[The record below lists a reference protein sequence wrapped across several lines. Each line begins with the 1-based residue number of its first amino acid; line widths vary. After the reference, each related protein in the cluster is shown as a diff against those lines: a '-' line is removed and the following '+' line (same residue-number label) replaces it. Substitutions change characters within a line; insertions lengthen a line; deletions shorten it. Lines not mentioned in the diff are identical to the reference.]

1 MNVDQIFNQRGVVT
15 EFPVPKRSLIS
26 TAAQLRTKTFPPLRW
41 VAPNY
46 ITEGMTLLAGRPKI
60 GKSWLMLDCGLAV
73 AAGRPWWDDAPCDGG
88 DVLYLALEDN
98 ERRLQSRIT
107 KLIGYADAWPSTF
120 HFATEWPKASDGGLE
135 RLVDWI
141 KSVAKPRLIV
151 IDVIAMF
158 RDAKD
163 GTKDPYAADYDAIKA
178 LQAIASEYRVAIV
191 GVHHLRKSGAEVD
204 PFEKVS
210 GTMGLSGAADTVMIL
225 DRDSNG
231 TTIYGRGRD
240 APEIEKAVEFDGECC
255 QWRVLGDADAIHI
268 SDSRDQVLDALRDG
282 TGPMSPTDIAAATGM
297 PVNRVKQLL
306 FQMAKAGQVDKEGR
320 GAYVMARRYP
330 TP

>member
-1 MNVDQIFNQRGVVT
+1 MTVDQIFQDRGVVR
-15 EFPVPKRSLIS
+15 EFPAPKRSLVS
-26 TAAQLRTKTFPPLRW
+26 TAAQLRTKTFAPLKW
-41 VAPNY
+41 VAPGY

-73 AAGRPWWDDAPCDGG
+73 AAGRPWWDAAPCDGG

-107 KLIGYADAWPSTF
+107 KLIGYAEAWPSTF
-120 HFATEWPKASDGGLE
+120 HFATEWPKAADGGLD

-141 KSVAKPRLIV
+141 TSVAKPRLIV

-158 RDAKD
+158 RDTKD
-163 GTKDPYAADYDAIKA
+163 GATDPYAADYNAIKA
-178 LQAIASEYRVAIV
+178 LQAIASEHRIAIV

-231 TTIYGRGRD
+231 TSMYGRGRD
-240 APEIEKAVEFDGECC
+240 APEIEKAVEFDADLC
-255 QWRVLGDADAIHI
+255 QWRVLGDAATVHV
-268 SDSRDQVLDALRDG
+268 SDTRGQIIDALRDAG
-282 TGPMSPTDIAAATGM
+282 GPMSPADLAAATGM
-297 PVNRVKQLL
+297 PSGAVRQML
-306 FQMAKAGQVDKEGR
+306 FRMATDGKVRKEGR
-320 GAYVMARRYP
+320 GAYVMAGGY
-330 TP
+330 TQA